1 MCYEISYSYVI
12 AEYIRN
18 EKEEVIGMASEK
30 NLTAKEEKFI
40 DLMVSG
46 KYSQRQAYK
55 KAFPHC
61 NKWKDKTIDE
71 RASRLFNTNK
81 AQTRYQSIMDR
92 HRKKAIMTRGEL
104 LRDLRTAFK
113 MAMGV
118 EPTPTVIKKIVEG
131 NEEEVANVREIKVD
145 LKAVAS
151 LSHQIAKLEGWEVDK
166 IEHSGNIGNKN
177 YEDMTEEELLEIAKE
192 RGIKI

>member
-1 MCYEISYSYVI
+1 
-12 AEYIRN
+12 
-18 EKEEVIGMASEK
+18 
-30 NLTAKEEKFI
+30 
-40 DLMVSG
+40 
-46 KYSQRQAYK
+46 
-55 KAFPHC
+55 
-61 NKWKDKTIDE
+61 
-71 RASRLFNTNK
+71 
-81 AQTRYQSIMDR
+81 
-92 HRKKAIMTRGEL
+92 MTRGEL